1 MGAAISSTNAQQTRT
16 ITIETDDYHTINISD
31 AVINRLRSQ
40 NDQHANVTK
49 QPPLQQQQ
57 SSLLADSSATSSQKA
72 SPSTVHQPQSV
83 PDVGTACCCL
93 HAPLNRPTARLNDVQ
108 HKLRP
113 IEIENQRQQI
123 EWQSRQ
129 KHARRPADCERLQA
143 QLMQCYRVCDR
154 ETLRCSILANE
165 FSACLRQHQEQLFRQ
180 IHNRPPLSVS

>member
-16 ITIETDDYHTINISD
+16 ITIETDDCHTINISD

-40 NDQHANVTK
+40 NDQQANGAK
-49 QPPLQQQQ
+49 QPLLRQQP
-57 SSLLADSSATSSQKA
+57 SLIADSSATSSQKA
-72 SPSTVHQPQSV
+72 SPSTMHQPQSV

-93 HAPLNRPTARLNDVQ
+93 HAPLNRPTAQLNDVQ

-129 KHARRPADCERLQA
+129 KYARRPADCERLQA
-143 QLMQCYRVCDR
+143 QLMQCYRVCDQ
-154 ETLRCSILANE
+154 ETLRCSKLANE
-165 FSACLRQHQEQLFRQ
+165 FNACLRQHHEQLFRK